1 MMFTWTG
8 VLPHYSS
15 VLDLVKFWWV
25 VIDILYVYCNSIRTF
40 HYASLF
46 IQTFHLVL
54 GKEGTA
60 KKYFRADKLKD
71 INEH

>member
-1 MMFTWTG
+1 MMITWTG

-15 VLDLVKFWWV
+15 VLYLVKFWWV
-25 VIDILYVYCNSIRTF
+25 VIDILYVYCNSIWAF
-40 HYASLF
+40 HYASFL

-60 KKYFRADKLKD
+60 KKYFHADKLKD
-71 INEH
+71 RNEH